1 MTSTNERE
9 LLEVHEA
16 TRRAFLN
23 GDLDDVA
30 PHIGERGLSIAG
42 GRVQEETLAEWR
54 KRFGDVVGGATF
66 DRWDDLEPPRI
77 GVSAD
82 GTMAWLVEVVRTT
95 GSRRGAGFD
104 TRTAR
109 LTVFERR
116 DGRWRR
122 VVNATTTA
130 PE

>member
-1 MTSTNERE
+1 VSDPDD
-9 LLEVHEA
+9 LLDVHEA
-16 TRRAFLN
+16 TRRAFLEGN
-23 GDLDDVA
+23 ADLIA
-30 PHIGERGLSIAG
+30 PHIGERELAIAG
-42 GRVQEETLAEWR
+42 GQVQEETFAAWR
-54 KRFGDVVGGATF
+54 ERFGGLLKSTAF
-66 DRWDDLEPPRI
+66 DRWDDIEPPRY

-82 GTMAWLVEVVRTT
+82 GTMAWLVEVVASGGTRD
-95 GSRRGAGFD
+95 GARFA

-130 PE
+130 AQ